1 MRLKKAIALGL
12 SLVMAL
18 SLSACG
24 DSSKKSDDASSNK
37 GSDENVTIKFS
48 WWGGD
53 TRHEATMA
61 AIDAF
66 EKKYPNIK
74 VETQYGA
81 WDGWEDSM
89 ATSFSTGTAP
99 DINQINWN
107 WISQYSSDG
116 SMFVD
121 LNDYSDTIDLTQFD
135 QSYLDQCS
143 VDGSL
148 QAIPVSVTGRIFYW
162 NKATFEK
169 AGIEIP
175 TSVDELLA
183 AGKTFESKLGKEY
196 YPLCLGE
203 YDRMILMVYYLESKY
218 DKAWVVDGKLNY
230 SQKEI
235 EDGLNFIQ
243 SLEDNHVIPS
253 IKKIL
258 GDGADSIDK
267 NPNWI
272 DGKYAGIFE
281 WDSSASKFEQALS
294 DGQEFVVGDYL
305 SGMGDAKGGFSKIS
319 LALAISQTTKHP
331 KECAMLINFLLNEE
345 EGIEAM
351 GGERGVPLSKAAL
364 DICTEK
370 KLVDAKISEA
380 NAKVQNWVSFEL
392 DPHFEDSTLK
402 SEDGVYKDVFSG
414 FSYKDYKVGDAAQ
427 TLMDGVNE
435 ALGN

>member
-37 GSDENVTIKFS
+37 GSDGNVTIKFS

-148 QAIPVSVTGRIFYW
+148 QAIHVSVTGRIFYW

-235 EDGLNFIQ
+235 EGGLNFIQ

-253 IKKIL
+253 IEKIL

-294 DGQEFVVGDYL
+294 DGQIRN
-305 SGMGDAKGGFSKIS
+305 GGNYKN
-319 LALAISQTTKHP
+319 TT
-331 KECAMLINFLLNEE
+331 
-345 EGIEAM
+345 
-351 GGERGVPLSKAAL
+351 ERHCLTG
-364 DICTEK
+364 
-370 KLVDAKISEA
+370 
-380 NAKVQNWVSFEL
+380 
-392 DPHFEDSTLK
+392 
-402 SEDGVYKDVFSG
+402 
-414 FSYKDYKVGDAAQ
+414 
-427 TLMDGVNE
+427 
-435 ALGN
+435 